1 LELLQDAE
9 RQIPTIAYPIM
20 LEQYLMVGAF
30 NQILSAK
37 SVMPSPTFSFFM
49 DSIVETVRYSVAECA
64 EVAYANLTLASAQQ
78 LLMIDSRNDLI
89 SFIQSNRPDW
99 IVEDDVITF
108 QSTSGAKSSDIPS
121 MRLISETL
129 NYATELERIV

>member
-1 LELLQDAE
+1 
-9 RQIPTIAYPIM
+9 
-20 LEQYLMVGAF
+20 
-30 NQILSAK
+30 
-37 SVMPSPTFSFFM
+37 M

-108 QSTSGAKSSDIPS
+108 QSTTGAKSSDIPS

>member
-1 LELLQDAE
+1 
-9 RQIPTIAYPIM
+9 
-20 LEQYLMVGAF
+20 MVGAF

-37 SVMPSPTFSFFM
+37 STMPSPTFSFFM

-64 EVAYANLTLASAQQ
+64 EVAYSNLSLKSAQQ
-78 LLMIDSRNDLI
+78 LLMIDSKDDLLM
-89 SFIQSNRPDW
+89 FIQSNRPDW
-99 IVEDDVITF
+99 MVENDLITF
-108 QSTSGAKSSDIPS
+108 QSTNGAKSSDIPS